1 MEPVDSLPHHPKSC
15 IWCIK
20 WRGMFLKLWFWHNV
34 GWIYLDWLKS
44 WLGWANK
51 FSTSHTSQTSLLQD
65 MEPVD
70 SLPNHPKSCI
80 GCNKWLGMFLQ
91 LCDLGTML
99 VGYLVLAQKLAWMS
113 QIFEIPHLPNQSAA
127 RHGAHGFPSQ
137 SSKISLK
144 LWFGHDVFWLQSKEE
159 SPKSG
164 NNNFF
169 HLSLCLCRLS
179 DSDSFTI

>member
-1 MEPVDSLPHHPKSC
+1 MFCWKSTPHDTTLGLKVGLGEPNFLHPTL
-15 IWCIK
+15 
-20 WRGMFLKLWFWHNV
+20 LKEPMGYN
-34 GWIYLDWLKS
+34 
-44 WLGWANK
+44 
-51 FSTSHTSQTSLLQD
+51 D
-65 MEPVD
+65 MELVD

-91 LCDLGTML
+91 LCDLDTML